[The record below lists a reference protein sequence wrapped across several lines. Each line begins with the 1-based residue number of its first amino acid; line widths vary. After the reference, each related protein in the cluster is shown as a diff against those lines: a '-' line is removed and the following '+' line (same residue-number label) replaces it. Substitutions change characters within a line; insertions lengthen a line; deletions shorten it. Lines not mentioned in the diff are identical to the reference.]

1 MELTGFSTTLDDVGA
16 AVASG
21 PTPRLT
27 RVFLRPTLK
36 PMEVAFTPDQKAFIR
51 KGIEIGR
58 FHSEEDAVQEALLLW
73 EERERRRLEI
83 LAAVDQSDASLASGR
98 GRRGTPREEAQQLAA
113 DVKDRGLARL
123 ATDKIPG
130 R

>member
-98 GRRGTPREEAQQLAA
+98 GRRVTTREEAQQLAA